1 MGGSSGESTRLA
13 LSFLESQAQEYLKHG
28 IAGNTQKVY
37 TVAQHLYLDFCSR
50 LNFKS
55 MPASEMML
63 ILFVTELA
71 QTRAHSTI
79 RTYLSR
85 VRHLHILHGF
95 QSPTSD
101 NPRLDLVLK
110 GIQRIKPRQTQP
122 HFPITPA
129 ILTRLQVGL
138 EKLDLSAFDRKMLW
152 AACLLAF
159 FAFLRCSEFTIPSL
173 QSYKVSR
180 HLSLG
185 DISIDS
191 HDNPTIMSVRIK
203 SSKTDQFG
211 KGVSLFLGRGQG
223 HLCPLTAILQYLA
236 IRSNKPGPMFVFQN
250 EKPLVKQ
257 SFITHIRQAL
267 ANEGIDTRYYKG
279 HSFRIGAATTA
290 AAAGL
295 NDSLI
300 KTLGRWSSSAYQ
312 LYIKTP
318 PTELSAV
325 AAKLA
330 SLTDL

>member
-28 IAGNTQKVY
+28 IAGSIQKVY
-37 TVAQHLYLDFCSR
+37 TVAQRLYLDFCSR
-50 LNFKS
+50 LNFKP
-55 MPASEMML
+55 MPAFEMML

-79 RTYLSR
+79 KTYLSGL
-85 VRHLHILHGF
+85 RHLHIHVHVLHGF

-122 HFPITPA
+122 RFPITPA

-138 EKLDLSAFDRKMLW
+138 GKSDLSAFDKKMLW

-173 QSYKVSR
+173 QSYEASK

-211 KGVSLFLGRGQG
+211 KAFLCFLGSSMS
-223 HLCPLTAILQYLA
+223 PYSYPTILSDPIQ
-236 IRSNKPGPMFVFQN
+236 
-250 EKPLVKQ
+250 
-257 SFITHIRQAL
+257 
-267 ANEGIDTRYYKG
+267 
-279 HSFRIGAATTA
+279 
-290 AAAGL
+290 
-295 NDSLI
+295 
-300 KTLGRWSSSAYQ
+300 
-312 LYIKTP
+312 
-318 PTELSAV
+318 
-325 AAKLA
+325 
-330 SLTDL
+330 